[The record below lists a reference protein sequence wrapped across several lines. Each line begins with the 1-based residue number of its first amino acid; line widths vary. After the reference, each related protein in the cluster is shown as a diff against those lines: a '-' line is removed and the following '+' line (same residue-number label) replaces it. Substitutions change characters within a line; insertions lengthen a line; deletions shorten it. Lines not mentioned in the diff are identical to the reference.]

1 MLGKLNTRCEFCNNE
16 VQNLV
21 VDEDYDNI
29 TYRCSSCDREFVK
42 WDSEPELYN
51 VSWEDFDNDEDLEVR

>member
-1 MLGKLNTRCEFCNNE
+1 MLGKLNTRCEYCNNE
-16 VQNLV
+16 VQNFI

-29 TYRCSSCDREFVK
+29 TYRCRVCDRTFTK

-51 VSWEDFDNDEDLEVR
+51 VSWEDMEDCDE